1 MYNPPTRGSPQW
13 ATPTG
18 WVCICRGVVVT
29 RPVFFVGAYCIR
41 SHVWGPLGGGSPQWA
56 TPTGWVCICRGVVVT
71 RPVYRIMFVVEDN
84 LPNRKHIRLETW
96 DYSNPWWYF
105 VTICTEHMRHMF
117 GTVSVGVGSPHP
129 VMELNDFGNIVN
141 NWWYEI
147 PNHFNNVTLD
157 EWQIMP
163 NHVHGIIQIN
173 SNHGRGNHAPTTLG
187 QIVGYYKYQSTKQ
200 FNAIVGAGSSRP
212 NPKMW
217 QRGYYD
223 RVIRNDR
230 ELDRIRTYIRTNPQN
245 WLDDEYF

>member
-1 MYNPPTRGSPQW
+1 
-13 ATPTG
+13 
-18 WVCICRGVVVT
+18 
-29 RPVFFVGAYCIR
+29 
-41 SHVWGPLGGGSPQWA
+41 
-56 TPTGWVCICRGVVVT
+56 
-71 RPVYRIMFVVEDN
+71 MFVVVDN
-84 LPNRKHIRLETW
+84 LPKRKPIRLDTW
-96 DYSNPWWYF
+96 DYANAWWYF
-105 VTICTEHMRHMF
+105 VTIVVQNRKNIF
-117 GTVSVGVGSPHP
+117 GSVPVGAGLSRPALSGSPHP

-147 PNHFNNVTLD
+147 PEHFKNVRLD

-230 ELDRIRTYIRTNPQN
+230 ELDRIRTYIVNNPKN
-245 WLDDEYF
+245 WLDDEYCL